1 MKSPSVWRAIG
12 ELKQKLAELDHIE
25 EQKMHMSQ
33 VLSELEAIEYRTTH
47 SMDASAA
54 QFRELAKTVPAEI
67 KQNILVTIQ

>member
-1 MKSPSVWRAIG
+1 
-12 ELKQKLAELDHIE
+12 
-25 EQKMHMSQ
+25 MHMSQ